1 MIAFSVTLGGHPHVL
16 FSFGLCPDIIVES
29 HSALSKKR
37 LHALHLPLCTIPAI
51 SKNAVKSILGLGP
64 TICFFFWTGPKNPK
78 QLLVSLQIQGRD

>member
-64 TICFFFWTGPKNPK
+64 TICFFLDWAQESQATFGEPTNP
-78 QLLVSLQIQGRD
+78 RP